1 MKTILVPTDFSRNAR
16 NAIRFALDLSRELN
30 ARLLLYHVYQV
41 SVPVAEVPMV
51 VLPDFEIDRINRK
64 KMDALVRDIR
74 KKADGAVE
82 VDGLIGQGTT
92 VIRIANFIKKE
103 NIDLVVMGTRGANS
117 VLDRLLG
124 TNTAALMKQASCPVL
139 AVPANAKFQGFRQ
152 ILYASDHSTQEAVFS
167 SFLLDLARKSEAEL
181 VVLNVKKDHQSN
193 VGNEIEVPVQIR
205 ANYPYDRYKFVS
217 IVEDNP
223 GRGID
228 GFVRKSKPQLIAVTV
243 RKRAL
248 VESFFHRSIINHL
261 AYNLPVPLLALP
273 EEKIQ
278 EKDRLAEQEP
288 ESLADYILG

>member
-1 MKTILVPTDFSRNAR
+1 MKTILVPTDFSRYAR
-16 NAIRFALDLSRELN
+16 NAIRYALDLSRELN

-41 SVPVAEVPMV
+41 SVPITEVPMV
-51 VLPDFEIDRINRK
+51 VLPDFEIDRLNHK

-82 VDGLIGQGTT
+82 VEGRIGHGTT
-92 VIRIANFIKKE
+92 VTRIASFIKEE

-139 AVPANAKFQGFRQ
+139 AVPSNAKFKGFRQ
-152 ILYASDHSTQEAVFS
+152 ILYASDHSSQKAVFS
-167 SFLLDLARKSEAEL
+167 SFLLDLARKFEVEL

-205 ANYPYDRYKFVS
+205 AHYPYDHYKFVS

-223 GRGID
+223 GQGIE
-228 GFVRKSKPQLIAVTV
+228 GFVRRSKPQLIAVTV

-248 VESFFHRSIINHL
+248 VESFLHRSIIKQL

-273 EEKIQ
+273 EETIQ
-278 EKDRLAEQEP
+278 DKVAFAEQEP
-288 ESLADYILG
+288 ERLADYIL